1 MYLFG
6 NYFTTSL
13 RTTDDAATGDC
24 GSEPAM
30 TGLFYRDCGSE
41 PAMTFF
47 FIAVAQP
54 APSFQNPFRHS
65 VTPFVIPDSIRDLFE
80 PAMTLRPEIAGRSP
94 Q

>member
-30 TGLFYRDCGSE
+30 TGLFLSLWR
-41 PAMTFF
+41 
-47 FIAVAQP
+47 
-54 APSFQNPFRHS
+54 NLRRHS
-65 VTPFVIPDSIRDLFE
+65 KTPFVIP
-80 PAMTLRPEIAGRSP
+80 
-94 Q
+94 